1 MESAKF
7 GREFVNSICLRVFI
21 GLVDML
27 VLWSM
32 LAKPMTNK
40 RLKKTKSAQPQAES
54 QGAAVTNTIP
64 DASALAEAAK
74 QEKRVIAARDY
85 ARVIDILRDEK
96 RFSFQKIADWLNER
110 GVPLDNNEV
119 YRVYTANIPAVEK
132 QAMQATG
139 VDIDPED

>member
-7 GREFVNSICLRVFI
+7 GREFVNSICLRGVI
-21 GLVDML
+21 VLLDMI

-32 LAKPMTNK
+32 LAKHMTNK
-40 RLKKTKSAQPQAES
+40 RLKKTKSAQPQTEGK
-54 QGAAVTNTIP
+54 GAAVTNTIP

>member
-7 GREFVNSICLRVFI
+7 GREFVNSILLRVFI
-21 GLVDML
+21 VLLDMI

-32 LAKPMTNK
+32 LAKHMTNK
-40 RLKKTKSAQPQAES
+40 RLKKTKSAQPQAEG
-54 QGAAVTNTIP
+54 QGAAVTTTIP